1 MISPT
6 LCLSALSCS
15 PRLFFFLWVFF
26 CVVFCCFFFFFF
38 FLFSFSTTKIHSWL
52 LDLPPHSQMIV
63 IAALG
68 LRPSAAEGEERPF
81 SFKEGTPTLPIYSI
95 SSSAALC
102 FVAKSDFL

>member
-1 MISPT
+1 M
-6 LCLSALSCS
+6 
-15 PRLFFFLWVFF
+15 LFFLLYF
-26 CVVFCCFFFFFF
+26 
-38 FLFSFSTTKIHSWL
+38 FSFIPFLTTKIHSWL
-52 LDLPPHSQMIV
+52 FDLPPHSQMIV

-68 LRPSAAEGEERPF
+68 LHPSAAEGEERPF

>member
-15 PRLFFFLWVFF
+15 PRLFFFF
-26 CVVFCCFFFFFF
+26 CGCFFVLCFVVSFFFF